1 MAVLGQP
8 SRSGFETLSLIV
20 GLIGIISSL
29 LFFLDSYSIIS
40 IAYEFSTETLL
51 LFFAVMTLL
60 SGIVML
66 LSTIGMFG
74 FK

>member
-1 MAVLGQP
+1 MAILSSPGK
-8 SRSGFETLSLIV
+8 SGSETLSLIV

-29 LFFLDSYSIIS
+29 LFFLQRYGIIS
-40 IAYEFSTETLL
+40 IAYEFSGETKLM
-51 LFFAVMTLL
+51 FFAVMTLL